1 MRVHSHRNIGRLSL
15 YRRLLYGLVQTG
27 TKYVHSHELAGLAE
41 VTAAQVR
48 RDLMVVGCCGTPRRG
63 YDVERLTKSISEV
76 LDAPTAQG
84 VALVGIGNLGSA
96 LLAYF
101 SGKRSKLAI
110 LAAFDVDP
118 EKVNRVMY
126 RCRCYPIKKLG
137 TVIRNSGI
145 RVAIVTVPA
154 SEAQGVADVLVR
166 GGVRGILNFAP
177 VRLHV
182 PRNVFVEDMDMTMSL
197 EKVAYC
203 ARGENTRKKPRA
215 APKSRRERAEAPDSS
230 RF

>member
-15 YRRLLYGLVQTG
+15 YRRLLYGLTQTG

-48 RDLMVVGCCGTPRRG
+48 RDLMAVGCCGTPRRG
-63 YDVERLTKSISEV
+63 YDVEHLIQSISEL

-84 VALVGIGNLGSA
+84 VALVGIGNLGRA

-101 SGKRSKLAI
+101 SGKRPKLVI
-110 LAAFDVDP
+110 SAAFDVEP
-118 EKVNRVMY
+118 AKVNRVMY
-126 RCRCYPIKKLG
+126 GCHCYPAKKLD
-137 TVIRNSGI
+137 TVIQNNGI

-154 SEAQGVADVLVR
+154 FEAQGVADILVR

-203 ARGENTRKKPRA
+203 ARGENKRKKPRA
-215 APKSRRERAEAPDSS
+215 APKTRRERTAALD
-230 RF
+230 